1 VRFSYL
7 RRDGRVR
14 VIVPGEDLLAGDEV
28 VAVGMPEQVEA
39 VAETLGETSERHIA
53 HDRSLVEFT
62 RLTVSNPDLASRSI
76 AELNLPVRFGAVV
89 TRVRRGD
96 LELLARDDLVLEP
109 GDRLAVVVERGQLD
123 AVHTFLGDS
132 DQVAGGLDVLSL
144 GLGLVLGVALG
155 LVTLPMPGGSSFSL
169 GPAAGPLLVGMALG
183 ALRRT
188 GPVVW
193 SLPGSANRT
202 LRQLCLLLCLA
213 GLGLTAGPEVA
224 RMLASADAWR
234 AGVLSAVV
242 AAVSCLALV
251 VAGRWVLDLSAP
263 RAAGA
268 VAGFLGQPAVLAAA
282 NAKQSG
288 RAACRDSEC

>member
-1 VRFSYL
+1 
-7 RRDGRVR
+7 
-14 VIVPGEDLLAGDEV
+14 
-28 VAVGMPEQVEA
+28 EQVEA
-39 VAETLGETSERHIA
+39 VTETLGETSERHIA

-62 RLTVSNPDLASRSI
+62 RLTVSDPDLASRSI

-109 GDRLAVVVERGQLD
+109 GDRLAVVVDRERLD
-123 AVHTFLGDS
+123 AVHAFLGDS
-132 DQVAGGLDVLSL
+132 DQQASELDVLSL
-144 GLGLVLGVALG
+144 GLGLVLGAALG
-155 LVTLPMPGGSSFSL
+155 LVTLPMPGGGSFSL

-202 LRQLCLLLCLA
+202 LRQLGLLLFLA

-234 AGVLSAVV
+234 AAVV
-242 AAVSCLALV
+242 AALSCLALV
-251 VAGRWVLDLSAP
+251 IAGRWVLDLSAP

-268 VAGFLGQPAVLAAA
+268 VAGFLGQPAVLEAA
-282 NAKQSG
+282 NAK
-288 RAACRDSEC
+288 RADERIETAYATLFAFSIVVKILLVPVIGNL